1 MRPDVIKST
10 YWGFASGFI
19 RNDKTNLRILYFAAD
34 WSFFVHGKCI
44 KSPACADLWLPADF
58 SGSAGGLSP
67 FSYLDI
73 LRKIAHVR
81 KSLTSC

>member
-34 WSFFVHGKCI
+34 WSFFVLENAI
-44 KSPACADLWLPADF
+44 V
-58 SGSAGGLSP
+58 
-67 FSYLDI
+67 
-73 LRKIAHVR
+73 RVR
-81 KSLTSC
+81 KSLTFC